1 MATIKPGA
9 KIRNKRLEEVHG
21 TFGCLVHARNDP
33 GTLFI
38 LSAAHVI
45 GLNGHAEPGDVIEAE
60 DPQGSDR
67 WIKVGE
73 FERAVPLHDDTG
85 VVQSCDAALARVT
98 DPSRVSAEIDGIGW
112 LGPVVTT
119 LYAGMPLQFRGA
131 GTGAV
136 GHAMVHSA
144 GVGIN
149 AVYQEMLGGEQF
161 ELAYEDQILY
171 VTDFDTDWSSPTAAM
186 DSGALVVSADRSA
199 VGLHFSRTPASF
211 PVRAAVCTP
220 LQTVLDA
227 LQVELVIPGQH
238 PIAPAATVAASAA
251 PGAVAMPD
259 ADTVGVNGYLAYGVL
274 LRSQLDPHQLF
285 KGIRWSLSAEGL
297 IVDGA
302 LPRSPGTMVTVPRV
316 WNDFA
321 SEILAAAL
329 AFQVPV
335 ELIVATICTESAGNP
350 SAVRTEPGWTSDA
363 ATPKRISAGLM
374 QTLIS
379 TAREALGDA
388 SIDRA
393 ALLLPAVSINA
404 GTACISGK
412 RQLTQFDPPVVACAY
427 NAGGVY
433 ANNGAANRWGMRQY
447 PIGTGRHA
455 DHFVMW
461 FNDIFTFLRA
471 NRQLLP
477 VDICSFVQLL
487 RG

>member
-1 MATIKPGA
+1 MATIKAGA
-9 KIRNKRLEEVHG
+9 KIRNRRLEEVHG

-33 GTLFI
+33 DTLFI

-45 GLNGHAEPGDVIEAE
+45 GLNGHAEAGDVIEAE
-60 DPQGSDR
+60 DPPGSDR
-67 WIKVGE
+67 WVKIGE
-73 FERAVPLHDDTG
+73 FERAVPLLDADN
-85 VVQSCDAALARVT
+85 VIQICDAALARVT
-98 DPSRVSAEIDGIGW
+98 DPTRVSAEIDGIGW
-112 LGPVVTT
+112 PGPVAAEV
-119 LYAGMPLQFRGA
+119 YRGMPLQFRGA

-149 AVYQEMLGGEQF
+149 AVYQEMLGGERF

-171 VTDFDTDWSSPTAAM
+171 VTDFNTDWSSPTTAM
-186 DSGALVVSADRSA
+186 DSGALVLSADRQP

-220 LQTVLDA
+220 LKTVLDA
-227 LQVELVIPGQH
+227 LQVELVVAGQH
-238 PIAPAATVAASAA
+238 AAA
-251 PGAVAMPD
+251 PLAAGDSAMPD
-259 ADTVGVNGYLAYGVL
+259 PDTVGVNGYLAYGVL
-274 LRSQLDPHQLF
+274 LRSQLDPHSLL
-285 KGIRWSLSAEGL
+285 KGVQWYLSAEGL
-297 IVDGA
+297 IVDGK

-316 WNDFA
+316 WNDF
-321 SEILAAAL
+321 STEILAAAL
-329 AFQVPV
+329 AFKVPV

-350 SAVRTEPGWTSDA
+350 NALRTEPGWTSDA
-363 ATPKRISAGLM
+363 ATPKKISAGLM

-388 SIDRA
+388 SIDRE
-393 ALLLPAVSINA
+393 ALFTPSVSINA
-404 GTACISGK
+404 GTAYIGQK
-412 RQLTQFDPPVVACAY
+412 RQLTQFDPPVVACVY
-427 NAGGVY
+427 NAGGIY
-433 ANNGAANRWGMRQY
+433 ANNGPANRWGMRQY

-461 FNDIFTFLRA
+461 FNDIFTFLRT

-477 VDICSFVQLL
+477 ADTCSFVQLL